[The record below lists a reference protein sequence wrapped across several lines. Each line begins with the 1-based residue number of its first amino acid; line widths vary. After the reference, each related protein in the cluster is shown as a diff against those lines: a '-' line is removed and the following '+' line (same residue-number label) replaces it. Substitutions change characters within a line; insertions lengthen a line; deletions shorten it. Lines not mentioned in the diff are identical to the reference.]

1 MCGIVGF
8 SSRTRG
14 AAVPLIN
21 GLRRLEYRGYDSA
34 GVALESEEGLLVYK
48 CKGKVSELARV
59 LAQKLDEKEEK
70 ECTLGIAHTRWAT
83 HGLPTEVNAH
93 PQLADGGNLALV
105 HNGII
110 ENYAALRAQ
119 LEQRGCKFVSQ
130 TDTEVL
136 AHLIATFDQGDFL
149 SAVTQA
155 LTEVLAHLIAT
166 FDQGDFLS
174 AVTQALK
181 QVRGTYGIAVLSRRH
196 PGEMIVARC
205 GSPLVVG
212 IGEDAT
218 IVASDVSAI
227 VEHTRQVIYL
237 NDGDVARVT
246 PEGVN
251 VYTLDNAPVTR
262 EVKAIEWNLDAVEK
276 GGYAHFM
283 LKEIFEQPET
293 LRNTIRGR
301 LDFANGTS
309 ILSGLSLTPRELA
322 GIRRAVIVACGT
334 SLHAGMAAKYLI
346 ESLAD
351 IPASP
356 EQAAEFRYCNPIVG
370 PDDLVLAV
378 SQSGETADTLA
389 AVRESI
395 RKGALVAGLCNVVG
409 STIAREVGRGV
420 YLHAG
425 PEISVASTKAF
436 TAQVTTLLMIALKL
450 GRTRRYSR
458 EEGIHLCEEIAAL
471 PDKVAEVLEQND
483 AIAKIAEK
491 YFKAFTAQ
499 VTTLLMIALK
509 LGRTRRYSREE
520 GIHLCEEIAALPDK
534 VKEVLEQND
543 AIAKIAEKYFNVS
556 DMFFIGRGIL
566 YPTALEGALKM
577 KEISYLHAEG
587 YQSAELKHGPIALL
601 DEKTPV
607 VALLNDIPG
616 KEKTIGNV
624 QECRAR
630 KAPVLGIIT
639 KGDKAAAEH
648 CNDIIELP
656 ATTEHTA
663 PIVTAVALQ
672 LFAYHV
678 ARLRGCE
685 IDQPR
690 NLAKSVTVE

>member
-34 GVALESEEGLLVYK
+34 GVALESKEGLLVYK

-155 LTEVLAHLIAT
+155 L
-166 FDQGDFLS
+166 
-174 AVTQALK
+174 K

-237 NDGDVARVT
+237 NDGDVARIT

-471 PDKVAEVLEQND
+471 PDKMKEVLEQND

-491 YFKAFTAQ
+491 YFK
-499 VTTLLMIALK
+499 
-509 LGRTRRYSREE
+509 
-520 GIHLCEEIAALPDK
+520 
-534 VKEVLEQND
+534 
-543 AIAKIAEKYFNVS
+543 VS